1 MQQNCDSEFDYNFM
15 LICFYFC
22 SGQANRSSVYTID
35 VHSSTPTNFTNA
47 GYVSTEGVKSQSN
60 DGLPSYEEAISG
72 IKSPD
77 PNPITPSAPMRPSV
91 EVINEENSNGP
102 SSRGRRH
109 RHRRH
114 RSNNHSDRHNENSQ
128 PDAPQEEHRRHR
140 HRRGFRLRRQ
150 LAKINRRNNA
160 ETD

>member
-1 MQQNCDSEFDYNFM
+1 MQQNGYSEFDYNFM

-47 GYVSTEGVKSQSN
+47 GYVSTEGVKNQSN
-60 DGLPSYEEAISG
+60 DGLPSYEEAIHG

-77 PNPITPSAPMRPSV
+77 PNPIIPSAPSV